1 MRYLIPALDDLGE
14 MFNGRRIAPIEFYE
28 TGRKS
33 LLTSFGY
40 QGISMIAVAGRDVAA
55 RNALAGQ
62 IQALLIGAEFG
73 GQPLSTSKSGKKALA
88 ALIAQGNA
96 LLAQADTLA
105 HA

>member
-55 RNALAGQ
+55 RNALARPLACRSVRCWG
-62 IQALLIGAEFG
+62 AASGLLCRRTTA
-73 GQPLSTSKSGKKALA
+73 TASG
-88 ALIAQGNA
+88 
-96 LLAQADTLA
+96 
-105 HA
+105 